1 MDARN
6 CWSERE
12 AGRASAP
19 VDACPGTR
27 SNYMRG
33 PDVANDRDRTLL
45 TAIAAGDET
54 ALREI
59 HSRYYRRVASFS
71 WRITGRYDLAEEVTN
86 DTLRVIWQCAPR
98 FKGASKVSTW
108 ILGIAYRLSLTT
120 LRTMAR
126 RWPRAEPLHDP
137 IEDKHEPGAEAEVCE
152 WVGSALAL
160 LPKQQRTVL
169 ELFYGLGH
177 SCNEIADRERCPV
190 GTVKTR
196 MYQGRRKLRQLLPRL
211 AGPGNA

>member
-1 MDARN
+1 MDAKEW
-6 CWSERE
+6 WSERE
-12 AGRASAP
+12 ADRASAP
-19 VDACPGTR
+19 VDAYLGTR
-27 SNYMRG
+27 SNYKREA
-33 PDVANDRDRTLL
+33 DVANDGDRTLL

-59 HSRYYRRVASFS
+59 HSRYYQRVASFS

-86 DTLRVIWQCAPR
+86 DTLLVIWQSAAR

-108 ILGIAYRLSLTT
+108 ILGIAYRISLAM
-120 LRTMAR
+120 LRTMGR

-137 IEDKHEPGAEAEVCE
+137 IEDTHESGAEAEVCE

-160 LPKQQRTVL
+160 LPKEQRTVL

-177 SCNEIADRERCPV
+177 SCNEIAVKERCPV

-196 MYQGRRKLRQLLPRL
+196 LDRGRRKLRQLLPRL
-211 AGPGNA
+211 ATPGNA

>member
-1 MDARN
+1 MDAKD
-6 CWSERE
+6 WSSERE
-12 AGRASAP
+12 SGRASAP
-19 VDACPGTR
+19 VDAYPGTR

-33 PDVANDRDRTLL
+33 ADVANDRDRTLL
-45 TAIAAGDET
+45 TAIAAGDGT

-59 HSRYYRRVASFS
+59 HSRYYRRITSFS

-86 DTLRVIWQCAPR
+86 DTLRVIWQSAVR

-108 ILGIAYRLSLTT
+108 ILGIAYRISLTT
-120 LRTMAR
+120 LRIMDR
-126 RWPRAEPLHDP
+126 RWPRAEPLHEP
-137 IEDKHEPGAEAEVCE
+137 IEDTHEPGAEAEVCE

-160 LPKQQRTVL
+160 LPKEQRTVL

-177 SCNEIADRERCPV
+177 SCNEIAVRERCPV

-196 MYQGRRKLRQLLPRL
+196 LDRGRRKLRQLLPRL
-211 AGPGNA
+211 ATPGNA